1 MIRKYVTKADISL
14 SGRPGIVTVTDT
26 QQQAMNSTPTIT
38 PVTPY
43 VYLELEDFDFGCA
56 LHTDE
61 DAASAAVLCTITIAG
76 FATGLDQEVALAS
89 STFTPLL
96 LAVAPVPMEHAVLS
110 ATLLGQKIVNVTNV
124 QDDPLT
130 QALLVDTIHG
140 FWSTS

>member
-1 MIRKYVTKADISL
+1 
-14 SGRPGIVTVTDT
+14 
-26 QQQAMNSTPTIT
+26 MNGTPTLT

-43 VYLELEDFDFGCA
+43 VYLELEDFDCGCA

-61 DAASAAVLCTITIAG
+61 DAASAAVPCTITVAG
-76 FATGLDQEVALAS
+76 FATILDQEVTLAS
-89 STFTPLL
+89 FTFTPLL
-96 LAVAPVPMEHAVLS
+96 LAVAPVQTEHAALP
-110 ATLLGQKIVNVTNV
+110 ATLLGQKIVNVTNM